1 MNLIQLAKDI
11 ETGNRPTKTVNLIQ
25 FFTQLSNGE
34 YVPNPETRIQVRNR
48 DRDTDFVERI
58 VNKVQ
63 QTGDRSKLSTLTT
76 VYFPKTEELKL
87 LNGNHT
93 VEIELKLGIHDAPA
107 VTIDFEKDLGGKKS
121 LLRRLGN
128 LLNKEEVERNSTSC
142 EDVKGELY
150 ELMDERI
157 SEGKCARPSDDEIN
171 DLISLYPFVSTRQI
185 GQWISYHQ
193 TGGTRR
199 PMKTYS
205 NQELKEICKFY
216 KKQLKYSEEYVVLEP
231 RTLGAWSHTG
241 IAEAFRQCM
250 EEKKKKVLIPF
261 YCGSVAE
268 HNQLEDGKDKEIIK
282 HYQELGE
289 YWGLTMEA
297 DFLVSS

>member
-1 MNLIQLAKDI
+1 MDLIQLAKDI
-11 ETGNRPTKTVNLIQ
+11 ETGNRPSRTVNLIQ

-34 YVPNPETRIQVRNR
+34 YVPNPETRVQVRNR

-58 VNKVQ
+58 FNKVQ

-76 VYFPKTEELKL
+76 VYFPKTDELKL

-157 SEGKCARPSDDEIN
+157 SEGKCARPSDDEIEE
-171 DLISLYPFVSTRQI
+171 LISLYPFVDRRSI

-199 PMKTYS
+199 PMKSYS
-205 NQELKEICKFY
+205 DQQLKEIRELY
-216 KKQLKYSEEYVVLEP
+216 KNQRKYSDYVILEP
-231 RTLGAWSHTG
+231 RTLGAWVHTG
-241 IAEAFRQCM
+241 IAESFRQCM
-250 EEKKKKVLIPF
+250 KENKKKVLIPF
-261 YCGSVAE
+261 YCSSVAE
-268 HNQLEDGKDKEIIK
+268 YNQLENGLDLKIIK

-297 DFLVSS
+297 DFLVAS

>member
-11 ETGNRPTKTVNLIQ
+11 ETGNRPSRTVNLIQ

-34 YVPNPETRIQVRNR
+34 FVPNPETRVQVRNR
-48 DRDTDFVERI
+48 DRDTDFIERI
-58 VNKVQ
+58 VTKVQ

-93 VEIELKLGIHDAPA
+93 AEIEMRLGIHDAPA
-107 VTIDFEKDLGGKKS
+107 VTIDFEKDLNGKES

-128 LLNKEEVERNSTSC
+128 LLNKEEVERNSTSRD
-142 EDVKGELY
+142 DVKAELY
-150 ELMDERI
+150 DIMNERI
-157 SEGKCARPSDDEIN
+157 AEGKDAKPSDDEI
-171 DLISLYPFVSTRQI
+171 DELISLYPFVDRRSI

-199 PMKTYS
+199 PMKSYS
-205 NQELKEICKFY
+205 NQELKEQREFY
-216 KKQLKYSEEYVVLEP
+216 KKQRKYSDYVILEP
-231 RTLGAWSHTG
+231 RTLGAWIHTG

-250 EEKKKKVLIPF
+250 KEQKKKVLVPF

-268 HNQLEDGKDKEIIK
+268 YNQLENGKDEEIIK

-297 DFLVSS
+297 DFLVAV

>member
-1 MNLIQLAKDI
+1 MDLIQLAKDI
-11 ETGNRPTKTVNLIQ
+11 ETGNRPSRTVNLIQ

-34 YVPNPETRIQVRNR
+34 YVPNPETRVQVRNR

-58 VNKVQ
+58 FNKVQ

-76 VYFPKTEELKL
+76 VYFPKTDELKL

-157 SEGKCARPSDDEIN
+157 SEGKCARPSDDEIEE
-171 DLISLYPFVSTRQI
+171 LISLYPFVDRRSI

-199 PMKTYS
+199 PMKSYS
-205 NQELKEICKFY
+205 DQQLKEIRELY
-216 KKQLKYSEEYVVLEP
+216 KNQRKYSDYVVLEP
-231 RTLGAWSHTG
+231 RTLGAWVHTG

-250 EEKKKKVLIPF
+250 KETKKKVLVPF

-268 HNQLEDGKDKEIIK
+268 YNQLENGLDLKINK
-282 HYQELGE
+282 HYEELGE

-297 DFLVSS
+297 DFLVAS

>member
-11 ETGNRPTKTVNLIQ
+11 ETGNRPSKNVNIIQ
-25 FFTQLSNGE
+25 FFNKLGNGD
-34 YVPNPETRIQVRNR
+34 YVPNPDTRIQVRNR
-48 DRDTDFVERI
+48 DRDVDFVQRI
-58 VNKVQ
+58 FNKVE

-76 VYFPKTEELKL
+76 VYFPKTNELKL

-93 VEIELKLGIHDAPA
+93 VEIELKLGMHDAPA
-107 VTIDFEKDLGGKKS
+107 VTIDFEKDLKGKES

-142 EDVKGELY
+142 DDVKAELY
-150 ELMDERI
+150 ALMDERI
-157 SEGKCARPSDDEIN
+157 SEGKSARPSDNEIEE
-171 DLISLYPFVSTRQI
+171 LISLYPFVDRRSI

-199 PMKTYS
+199 PMKSYS
-205 NQELKEICKFY
+205 NQELKEQREFY
-216 KKQLKYSEEYVVLEP
+216 KKQRKYSDYVILEP
-231 RTLGAWSHTG
+231 RTLGAWIHTG

-250 EEKKKKVLIPF
+250 KEQKKKVLVPF

-268 HNQLEDGKDKEIIK
+268 YNQLENGKDEEIIK
-282 HYQELGE
+282 YYQELGE

-297 DFLVSS
+297 DFLVAV